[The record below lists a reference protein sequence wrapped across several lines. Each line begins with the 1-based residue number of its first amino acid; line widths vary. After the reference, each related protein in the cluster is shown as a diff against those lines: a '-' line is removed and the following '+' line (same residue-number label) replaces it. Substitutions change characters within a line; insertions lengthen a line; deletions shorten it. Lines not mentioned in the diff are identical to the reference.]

1 VFGSFPS
8 EAEPDGAVFGPHHF
22 YLGVLL
28 ILLVCWVFYEADD
41 ETGPWG
47 IAGLT
52 LLSVFAFALTWP
64 YYPAVGAVGVL
75 VTLGVATLAAMR
87 PRWWRYGVVPQTAL
101 LLGLL
106 VAWDDALS
114 HALGWRTPL
123 DSLWARHLYP
133 YVSDP
138 YVPEEVRLPEKFGLP
153 VEVRLPEGVHLPAE
167 VGLPFDLKAL
177 VAEQVGG
184 ALTMVPL

>member
-1 VFGSFPS
+1 MYGGFPA

-28 ILLVCWVFYEADD
+28 ILLVCWIFHDADD

-52 LLSVFAFALTWP
+52 FLSVFWFALTWP
-64 YYPAVGAVGVL
+64 YYPEVGAAGVL
-75 VTLGVATLAAMR
+75 ASLGVATFAAMR

-101 LLGLL
+101 LLGLF

-114 HALGWRTPL
+114 HAFGWWTPL
-123 DSLWARHLYP
+123 DSLWARYLHP

-138 YVPEEVRLPEKFGLP
+138 YVPEEVRLPEG
-153 VEVRLPEGVHLPAE
+153 VRLPAE
-167 VGLPFDLKAL
+167 VRLPFDLKAL
-177 VAEQVGG
+177 VAEQVGR
-184 ALTMVPL
+184 ALAVVPL

>member
-1 VFGSFPS
+1 
-8 EAEPDGAVFGPHHF
+8 VFGPHHF

-28 ILLVCWVFYEADD
+28 ILLVCWTVHDGD
-41 ETGPWG
+41 SETSPWA

-64 YYPAVGAVGVL
+64 YYPAVGAFGVL
-75 VTLGVATLAAMR
+75 VLLGVATLAAIR
-87 PRWWRYGVVPQTAL
+87 PRWWRRGFVPHTAL
-101 LLGLL
+101 LLGLF

-123 DSLWARHLYP
+123 DSLWARYLRS

-138 YVPEEVRLPEKFGLP
+138 YVPEKVRIPEGVGLSADVLRSSDPRLLAEVRLPP
-153 VEVRLPEGVHLPAE
+153 
-167 VGLPFDLKAL
+167 DLKAL

-184 ALTMVPL
+184 ALAVVPL